1 MPGSFGTSPTE
12 DGVVA
17 STGSSGKS
25 GVFGSNTGTDP
36 APSDGVGGVG
46 VFGLTVVPS
55 AAGVFGANNH
65 ASAGVGV
72 QGNGPEAGISGFSEE
87 GVGLR
92 AHSNHG
98 DGTQSF
104 AHSEDHN
111 AVLGSN
117 DAGGT
122 APTGGAPAGIGVF
135 GVTTVGNAAGVFGAN
150 NHASAGVGVQGN
162 GPEAGISGFSE
173 NGVGGRAFS
182 KNGIGFL
189 ASGPKLAA
197 RFDGDVEVSGD
208 VRLTGADLAEHFELK
223 GPASSVP
230 PGTVVVLDGCDRVSV
245 SSTAYDPRV
254 AGVVSGAGGYCPG
267 ILLDHHGA
275 TAGREPIALAGKVY
289 CRVDASFG
297 RVQIGDLLTT
307 SPTPGH
313 AMRATD
319 QQRAFGSVLG
329 KAMEPLESGTALL
342 PILVTLQ

>member
-1 MPGSFGTSPTE
+1 MPGSFGNSATE

-17 STGSSGKS
+17 STESSGKS
-25 GVFGSNTGTDP
+25 GVFGRNNGTEPSQTG
-36 APSDGVGGVG
+36 GVGGVG

-55 AAGVFGANNH
+55 GAGVFGANNH

-72 QGNGPEAGISGFSEE
+72 QGNGPEAGISGFSEA

-104 AHSEDHN
+104 AHSRDHN

-122 APTGGAPAGIGVF
+122 APAGGSPTGIGVF
-135 GVTTVGNAAGVFGAN
+135 GVTTVGSAAGVFGAN

-182 KNGIGFL
+182 QNGIGFV

-197 RFDGDVEVSGD
+197 RFDGDVQVSGD
-208 VRLTGADLAEHFELK
+208 IRLAGADLAEHFQLTH
-223 GPASSVP
+223 PAPSVP
-230 PGTVVVLDGCDRVSV
+230 AGTVVVLDGGDRVTV
-245 SSTAYDPRV
+245 SSRAYDPRV
-254 AGVVSGAGGYCPG
+254 AGVVSGAGGYRPS
-267 ILLDHHGA
+267 ILLDHRGA
-275 TAGREPIALAGKVY
+275 TVGREPIALAGKVY
-289 CRVDASFG
+289 CQVDATFG
-297 RVQIGDLLTT
+297 AVQVGDLLTT

-342 PILVTLQ
+342 PVLVTLQ